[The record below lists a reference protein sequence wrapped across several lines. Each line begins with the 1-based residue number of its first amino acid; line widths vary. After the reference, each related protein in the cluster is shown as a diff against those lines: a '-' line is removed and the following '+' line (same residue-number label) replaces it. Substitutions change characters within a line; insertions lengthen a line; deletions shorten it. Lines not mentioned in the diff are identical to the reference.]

1 MAADHHGPSMNP
13 SPGDGSGRSSSS
25 SLSPAAEL
33 SPSLRSSPPFHGC
46 STATRSSPS
55 TTQYDSLLGYH
66 SYVAGNVDAGVTSP
80 STHNGYAEAA
90 SHFRRK
96 ETSPASASHGNSQS
110 LAPES
115 EFYAYPAPPQPPAS
129 LSPSFSLPTYAS
141 YTSSHPTSSICGP
154 TAALPASLAS
164 RSPSATSAT
173 SFPSSLSHPSV
184 SSSSDGEDL
193 GPSACP
199 FQASLVPAYAPFSAS
214 TNGTVNAG
222 VNGSVNAAV
231 NGGVNPMSPLASFP
245 ARPANAPLERTSSGP
260 SGLRGGHGA
269 GGSGGTFPGVAEA
282 AGAGIF
288 PERAPG
294 GGLLAVAAPRSP
306 SQCSFSPVPAP
317 PPPQSPNGHQ
327 VADYLLS
334 QLLHLTRS
342 SAGCISS
349 ALRRPR
355 PRSNNSTSRDSNCS
369 NSKNSGGGG
378 SEEEEESL
386 FLRTHSITNFAWTP
400 YLKAWYAENAASGL
414 VFGNMKTLMGQVVT
428 TADVIVSNDVAS
440 DPRSTGVPPGHP
452 PMTTF
457 LGVPLFSG
465 SRLVGMFAVT
475 NREGGYSRTLVTE
488 LHALTKTVGQ
498 VVAGI
503 QQRRQRWER
512 EERLNA
518 VLEGACQAVLSVAPS
533 GRLSCINRAAR
544 SLFGVPD
551 QAMGPHSSSSSQAA
565 AGAGGAAVGTGAT
578 SSLSHLLASLSE
590 SDLSL
595 SDLIESIDG
604 DAGFMQQGVLLR
616 YAESEGSFPA
626 VGLSHGDQYK
636 NQLRSSQGRT
646 DRDMSAAAVRMN
658 LRVRVTRGETSQV
671 AYVLTVQPAEEV
683 ELGEREFHLQSQTQ
697 SDGHHTYHHMACG
710 RAERNWRGAAADS
723 VGGGDGEGEED
734 GHECQL
740 LMSDE
745 DGTLTIVV

>member
-1 MAADHHGPSMNP
+1 
-13 SPGDGSGRSSSS
+13 
-25 SLSPAAEL
+25 
-33 SPSLRSSPPFHGC
+33 
-46 STATRSSPS
+46 
-55 TTQYDSLLGYH
+55 
-66 SYVAGNVDAGVTSP
+66 
-80 STHNGYAEAA
+80 
-90 SHFRRK
+90 
-96 ETSPASASHGNSQS
+96 
-110 LAPES
+110 
-115 EFYAYPAPPQPPAS
+115 
-129 LSPSFSLPTYAS
+129 
-141 YTSSHPTSSICGP
+141 
-154 TAALPASLAS
+154 
-164 RSPSATSAT
+164 
-173 SFPSSLSHPSV
+173 
-184 SSSSDGEDL
+184 
-193 GPSACP
+193 
-199 FQASLVPAYAPFSAS
+199 
-214 TNGTVNAG
+214 
-222 VNGSVNAAV
+222 
-231 NGGVNPMSPLASFP
+231 
-245 ARPANAPLERTSSGP
+245 
-260 SGLRGGHGA
+260 
-269 GGSGGTFPGVAEA
+269 
-282 AGAGIF
+282 
-288 PERAPG
+288 
-294 GGLLAVAAPRSP
+294 
-306 SQCSFSPVPAP
+306 
-317 PPPQSPNGHQ
+317 SPNGHQ

-440 DPRSTGVPPGHP
+440 DPGSTGVPLGHP

-457 LGVPLFSG
+457 LGVPLFS
-465 SRLVGMFAVT
+465 VT

-604 DAGFMQQGVLLR
+604 DAGFMQQDVLLR
-616 YAESEGSFPA
+616 YAESEGCFPA

-658 LRVRVTRGETSQV
+658 LHVRVTRGETSQV
-671 AYVLTVQPAEEV
+671 AYVLTVQPAEV

-697 SDGHHTYHHMACG
+697 SDGHHTCHHMACG

-734 GHECQL
+734 GHECKL